1 MFNFVRK
8 IATASLVAVPFL
20 LSTTAL
26 AQNVPAPVAAATV
39 AAPLPDA
46 EPAMWVVKDKDTT
59 IYMFGTFHALD
70 GKQDWFNDEVRQA
83 FDASQEVVLEIV
95 TPDNP
100 ADMLPALKRYAF
112 SAEGTPSLTSK
123 LSPDGQKRLAAML
136 VKNKMPANALDRFK
150 PFFASVTLTTLQFG
164 SMGIVAEQGAEA
176 VIKQAV
182 KGSGKS
188 LGAVETVEQQFAML
202 DALTE
207 KEQLRLLE
215 DMLKDDGGIAKE
227 IAAMLDAW
235 NRGDAKTVAD
245 AIQKSDKDSP
255 DLYRVMFTERNAKW
269 AEWVDDRLDRPGT
282 VFLAVGAGHLAGDR
296 SLVTLLA
303 KVGHKVS
310 RVQ

>member
-1 MFNFVRK
+1 MKLIRRL
-8 IATASLVAVPFL
+8 ASFL
-20 LSTTAL
+20 LVPALLGGTGAL
-26 AQNVPAPVAAATV
+26 AQT

-46 EPAMWVVKDKDTT
+46 EPAMWVVKDEDTT

-70 GKQDWFNDEVRQA
+70 GKRDWFNDEVRDA

-100 ADMLPALKRYAF
+100 ADLLPALKKYAF
-112 SAEGTPSLTSK
+112 SAEGAPSLTSK
-123 LSPDGQKRLAAML
+123 LSPEGQKRLAAML
-136 VKNKMPANALDRFK
+136 AKSKMPANALDRFK
-150 PFFASVTLTTLQFG
+150 PFFASLTLTTLQFG

-176 VIKQAV
+176 VIKQAT
-182 KGSGKS
+182 KNSGKS
-188 LGAVETVEQQFAML
+188 LGAVETVDQQFAML
-202 DALTE
+202 DALSE
-207 KEQLRLLE
+207 KEQMRLLE
-215 DMLKDDGGIAKE
+215 DMLKDDGTIAKE
-227 IAAMLDAW
+227 ITTMLDAW
-235 NRGDAKTVAD
+235 HRGDAKVVAE

-269 AEWVDDRLDRPGT
+269 AEWVDDRLERPGT

-303 KVGHKVS
+303 KGGHQIS